1 MFPKAHFTSHSRR
14 YGSRLVTTSCWLSRS
29 LRPFL
34 YSSSVYYCHL
44 SLISSAYVRSL
55 QLLSFTMLIL
65 ARKVPL
71 VSPIFLKK
79 FLVFLILLFS
89 SISLHCL
96 RRPSYLSLLFLGFS
110 IQLGISF
117 LSPLPFAFLLS
128 SAICY
133 TSSDHHFALMDFF
146 FFGMVL
152 VTALCTI
159 LWTAIHSSSGTLF
172 ISSNTL
178 NLSPSTV
185 YSIKIWF
192 RSYLNGLVV
201 FPYFLQFKSEFWNK
215 ELICDTVSYRSCF
228 GRLYRASSSLA
239 AQNIMNLISVLII

>member
-1 MFPKAHFTSHSRR
+1 MFPKAHFTSHSRM
-14 YGSRLVTTSCWLSRS
+14 YGSRLVTTSYWLSRS

-44 SLISSAYVRSL
+44 SLIYSAYVRSL

-65 ARKVPL
+65 AWKVLL

-96 RRPSYLSLLFLGFS
+96 RRPFYLSLLFLGFS

-117 LSPLPFAFLLS
+117 LSLLPFAFLLF

-152 VTALCTI
+152 VTVLCTI
-159 LWTAIHSSSGTLF
+159 LWTSIHSSSGTLF
-172 ISSNTL
+172 NSSNTL
-178 NLSPSTV
+178 NLLPSTV
-185 YSIKIWF
+185 
-192 RSYLNGLVV
+192 
-201 FPYFLQFKSEFWNK
+201 
-215 ELICDTVSYRSCF
+215 
-228 GRLYRASSSLA
+228 
-239 AQNIMNLISVLII
+239 